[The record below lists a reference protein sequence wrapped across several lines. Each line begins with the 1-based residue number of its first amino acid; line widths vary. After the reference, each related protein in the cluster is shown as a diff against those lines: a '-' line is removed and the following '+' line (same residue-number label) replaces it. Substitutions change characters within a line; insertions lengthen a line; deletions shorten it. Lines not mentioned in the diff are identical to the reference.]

1 MSLVKFYENPLP
13 FPPTNTATHRLV
25 ACHARA
31 ASPSPRHAHRRGHR
45 PLAPSLCLAAVSIAL
60 PTAGLLLPLV
70 SPLLFFHTR
79 SSRWKESPFLQAR
92 NLPAP
97 AAALPCASSGSGE
110 APIHYAALRLAR
122 ASGRRCYGG
131 RRSTPDT
138 VCAPEAI
145 EDAPPPLLEPEVQK
159 VGFYL
164 KLWEHSKVQFPPLLA
179 KARISSGEG
188 WGGKRQRRRGTV
200 LDQAPGRLAAGPAW
214 PCLRKLP
221 TEAARERIGGTGLAQ
236 IPHRRP
242 GREKVSWDASSST
255 HSWSRRSSPKSA
267 QSSRRTTSTR
277 SRREAPTTSGWDLC
291 RRGMR
296 RGGDSWGTSGGGHG
310 GRGRRWRGSS
320 TAAEQF
326 LDGARP
332 ERHRCIIPHVHVLG
346 NRGDARN
353 RRCRWVAATELE
365 AQVTSSGGIRGA
377 GALMLVGGGEI
388 CCLASVRRRAY
399 QRGRR

>member
-1 MSLVKFYENPLP
+1 M
-13 FPPTNTATHRLV
+13 
-25 ACHARA
+25 
-31 ASPSPRHAHRRGHR
+31 
-45 PLAPSLCLAAVSIAL
+45 
-60 PTAGLLLPLV
+60 
-70 SPLLFFHTR
+70 
-79 SSRWKESPFLQAR
+79 
-92 NLPAP
+92 
-97 AAALPCASSGSGE
+97 
-110 APIHYAALRLAR
+110 
-122 ASGRRCYGG
+122 
-131 RRSTPDT
+131 
-138 VCAPEAI
+138 
-145 EDAPPPLLEPEVQK
+145 
-159 VGFYL
+159 
-164 KLWEHSKVQFPPLLA
+164 
-179 KARISSGEG
+179 
-188 WGGKRQRRRGTV
+188 

-221 TEAARERIGGTGLAQ
+221 ERGSAARDLPKSRTGV
-236 IPHRRP
+236 H

-277 SRREAPTTSGWDLC
+277 SRREAPTTSRWDLC

-296 RGGDSWGTSGGGHG
+296 RGGDGWGTSGGGRG
-310 GRGRRWRGSS
+310 GRGMRWRGSS

-377 GALMLVGGGEI
+377 GALMLAGGGKI
-388 CCLASVRRRAY
+388 CCLASVRRRAVSA
-399 QRGRR
+399 RKKMRHRSI